1 MTDERS
7 ITRRDSLKRIAASG
21 ALLGGTGF
29 AAGTATASEHKRDN
43 IRLVAICYE
52 SERSRFRV
60 DNENKRSVE
69 VTWDVYGTDQTGSL
83 TVPGKESKYFWVDA
97 EDGQATVR
105 LFYKGDQIDVKHAN
119 DQKECEPESPKEALE
134 LEAKCYIDER
144 AYRGD
149 ADLTVDPDE
158 PGETAT
164 YCFSLTVGDDADGN
178 SLNEI
183 VADFC
188 GTGVDV
194 SNVEDDDVSAEL
206 NGDDVTN
213 DLDEVSDS
221 NNGQT
226 LTLTFGGNYDLE
238 QGDSIDV
245 CLDNV
250 QNPEMPGLYP
260 ARFTLNDEESSATVF
275 TIGDVDG
282 MYDEKKKRK
291 KDDDF
296 HGEAKFCVHNHY
308 SHDAKVVW
316 KNEYKNQAGVRKVP
330 AGGTRCF
337 WVELDRK
344 GKGRASL
351 YYNSKRIDEKDANTD
366 DLCRPKG
373 RKIHLKPVCYRDG
386 EAKFRVRNYNRQAV
400 PVSWTVDHD
409 DNGFNG
415 DDDCP
420 DYEGTFYVGGNDSR
434 EFWVDLD
441 DNDDNGNNG
450 FDDLSVS
457 LWFMGE
463 RLARKGVKDKK
474 CKPDDHKK
482 ALELEPICYRSE
494 NGKEKKHGEAKY
506 YVYNHYKKDVKI
518 VWRNA
523 YTNQAGVLEIPGR
536 EKRCFWADLDKKG
549 KGRVTIHH
557 NKKKVG
563 EADANTD
570 VVCDDN
576 GDNGDNGNNDSP
588 A

>member
-43 IRLVAICYE
+43 IRLVPICYE
-52 SERSRFRV
+52 PERSRFRV

-69 VTWDVYGTDQTGSL
+69 VTWDVYNTEQTGSL

-105 LFYKGDQIDVKHAN
+105 LFYEGEQIDVKHAN
-119 DQKECEPESPKEALE
+119 DQKKCEPESPKEALE

-149 ADLTVDPDE
+149 AALTVDPDK

-164 YCFSLTVGDDADGN
+164 YCFSLTVGDDAGGN
-178 SLNEI
+178 SLDEI

-206 NGDDVTN
+206 NETDVTD

-221 NNGQT
+221 NDGQT
-226 LTLTFGGNYDLE
+226 LTLTFGGDYDLE
-238 QGDSIDV
+238 EGDTIDV

-250 QNPEMPGLYP
+250 QNPELPGLYP
-260 ARFTLNDEESSATVF
+260 ARFTLNDEETSATVF

-282 MYDEKKKRK
+282 MYDDGKKKRK
-291 KDDDF
+291 KGDDF
-296 HGEAKFCVHNHY
+296 PGEAKFCVHNHY
-308 SHDAKVVW
+308 DHSVKVVW
-316 KNEYKNQAGVRKVP
+316 RSEYTNQSGVMKVHP
-330 AGGTRCF
+330 GKKRCF
-337 WVELDRK
+337 WVKLDRK
-344 GKGRASL
+344 GKARASL
-351 YYNSKRIDEKDANTD
+351 YYNKKRIDEKDANTD
-366 DLCRPKG
+366 DLCRPKADEI
-373 RKIHLKPVCYRDG
+373 KLKPLCYRDG

-409 DNGFNG
+409 DNGN
-415 DDDCP
+415 DDCP

-441 DNDDNGNNG
+441 DNDDNGNND
-450 FDDLSVS
+450 FDDRTVS

-463 RLARKGVKDKK
+463 RIQTKDL
-474 CKPDDHKK
+474 PDKECPPEDPKK
-482 ALELEPICYRSE
+482 ALELEAVCYRSDD
-494 NGKEKKHGEAKY
+494 GKKKDHGEAKY
-506 YVYNHYKKDVKI
+506 CVTNHYKKEVKV

-523 YTNQAGVLEIPGR
+523 YKNQAGVLEIDGK

-549 KGRVTIHH
+549 KGRVTLHH
-557 NKKKVG
+557 NEKKVG

-570 VVCDDN
+570 VVCDD
-576 GDNGDNGNNDSP
+576 DNDHNC
-588 A
+588 